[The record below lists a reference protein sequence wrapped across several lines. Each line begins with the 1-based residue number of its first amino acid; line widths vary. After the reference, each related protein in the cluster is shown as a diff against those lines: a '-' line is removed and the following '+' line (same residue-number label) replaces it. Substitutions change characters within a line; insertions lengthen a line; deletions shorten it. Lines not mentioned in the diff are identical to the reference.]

1 MLGIVKRLGQGIKN
15 IATGKPVGM
24 PPLPTAL
31 GPAAP
36 GRIRQAGQSISAAIR
51 DNPVLVRSAGVLAAT
66 GGGYMTAEEDASFG
80 DRLLRGFAFGAGA
93 GWAARRLSRT
103 GAMGAIKAGGS
114 DLGYAARLRFEGSGH
129 AAGMAKQGIRNIGAG
144 VGKAFGKWNVGKAM
158 GAGAFYGMID
168 DDVSVMEG
176 MTAGLGLHAG
186 IKMGA
191 RGISKGMSNAKSAGS
206 VKGAFRGMAP
216 VQAAAGIGMTAGV
229 YGHMGEGQGAM
240 GVASGAVKGLAVGG
254 GGALFTKAVV
264 AAPMLTLF
272 GAGTAAYAGATGAE
286 AYGDWER
293 GGRVGFNNMEADGD
307 LALALHKVR
316 HGY

>member
-1 MLGIVKRLGQGIKN
+1 MLAGIKN
-15 IATGKPVGM
+15 IGQAAKNIAKGV
-24 PPLPTAL
+24 PTTM
-31 GPAAP
+31 PAAP
-36 GRIRQAGQSISAAIR
+36 VKLGPKGPGPVRRAISAHPTLAK
-51 DNPVLVRSAGVLAAT
+51 AGVVGTST
-66 GGGYMTAEEDASFG
+66 GFGYITSEEDASFG

-93 GWAARRLSRT
+93 GYAMRRLARPGAGSAIKQGFGDFAYATRLEQAGHGAAT
-103 GAMGAIKAGGS
+103 DIAMGGLSKIKGGLGAAI
-114 DLGYAARLRFEGSGH
+114 
-129 AAGMAKQGIRNIGAG
+129 
-144 VGKAFGKWNVGKAM
+144 GKWNAGKAM

-191 RGISKGMSNAKSAGS
+191 RGISRGMKNAKAAGS
-206 VKGAFRGMAP
+206 VRGAFRGMAP
-216 VQAAAGIGMTAGV
+216 IQAAAGIGMTAGV

-272 GAGTAAYAGATGAE
+272 GAGTAAYAGVTGAE

-316 HGY
+316 HGH